1 MRSPVLPAVVALCIV
16 IAGCTGVAIQGPVP
30 PSPDASGP
38 TPSPTIETSSRLV
51 AADAADGLDAPEP
64 GERPS
69 PAGSDEPPTTRN
81 PWGTRTIVVN
91 ATDGQGDVPAI
102 RPLVERT
109 LRYWERNDGRY
120 ADYTVNFTY
129 RPAAPTAAVTIRYVE
144 NTSQCGR
151 HGLGRPLGCAP
162 QLEADT
168 GPPRPVMVTVRAD
181 QPDTATLLTLKH
193 EFGHVLGIDHGE
205 APMPLMA
212 RSNLHAK
219 AAPWDRQAIGV
230 TVVEAQGG
238 DPPSGGIRQ
247 VEHALSYYDS
257 GADGFTNP
265 DDVGFRG
272 VDQRSAANV
281 VVVLATG
288 TPHNRDPYSTMQT
301 VNGSVDGTVYRR
313 ATITLYGVDSAAIG
327 WHVGYWLGYLLG
339 ASDRSALP
347 PAFREDEFDHRR
359 SRWWR

>member
-1 MRSPVLPAVVALCIV
+1 MRSSVLPAAVALCTL
-16 IAGCTGVAIQGPVP
+16 IAGCTGVVLPGSVP
-30 PSPDASGP
+30 PSPDAGGP
-38 TPSPTIETSSRLV
+38 TPPPSMESPSGLV
-51 AADAADGLDAPEP
+51 AANGADGPEAPAP
-64 GERPS
+64 GDRPS
-69 PAGSDEPPTTRN
+69 PAGSDEPPSTDN
-81 PWGTRTIVVN
+81 PWGSRTVVVN
-91 ATDGQGDVPAI
+91 ATDGQGGVPAI

-120 ADYTVNFTY
+120 TDYSVNFTY

-151 HGLGRPLGCAP
+151 HVLGRPLGCAP
-162 QLEADT
+162 QLDT
-168 GPPRPVMVTVRAD
+168 ATDPPRPVVVTVRAD

-230 TVVEAQGG
+230 AVVEAEGG
-238 DPPSGGIRQ
+238 DPPAGDMRQ
-247 VEHALSYYDS
+247 VEHALSYYGA
-257 GADGFTNP
+257 GADGFTSP
-265 DDVGFRG
+265 DSVGFRG
-272 VDQRSAANV
+272 VGQQSTANV
-281 VVVLATG
+281 VVVLAPG
-288 TPHNRDPYSTMQT
+288 TPRNRDPYSTMRT
-301 VNGSVDGTVYRR
+301 VNGSVGGTVYRR
-313 ATITLYGVDSAAIG
+313 ATITLYGVDRAAIG

-339 ASDRSALP
+339 ASDRTALP
-347 PAFREDEFDHRR
+347 PAFREDGFDHRR